1 MAVRLTAGLL
11 PYSNPR
17 YGFSFC
23 CVLAT
28 APSIVKERQVKN
40 ALLSYLVTV
49 CKLHKPSLG
58 ASCTVRTLAKE
69 SADSPKSSGC
79 YIKTKAIVIN
89 LYLSVLSGRHTIED

>member
-1 MAVRLTAGLL
+1 MLV
-11 PYSNPR
+11 
-17 YGFSFC
+17 
-23 CVLAT
+23 T
-28 APSIVKERQVKN
+28 APSIVKERQVKTT
-40 ALLSYLVTV
+40 LLSLDLVTV

-58 ASCTVRTLAKE
+58 ASCTVRTLVKE